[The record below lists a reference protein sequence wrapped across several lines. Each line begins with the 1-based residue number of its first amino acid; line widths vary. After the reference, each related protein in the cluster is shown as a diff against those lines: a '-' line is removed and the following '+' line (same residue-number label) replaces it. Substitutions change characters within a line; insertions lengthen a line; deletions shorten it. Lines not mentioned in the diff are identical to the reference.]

1 MTTTKNNE
9 HKKLNVPNKREQ
21 NQTCL
26 DSAEREGLRP
36 KGNVPTLRFPEFQG
50 EWKEHKLEDITAE
63 IGDGIHATPIYDDN
77 GTFYFVNGNNI
88 SEYGIIITATTQKVT
103 EEEALRNNA
112 SALNS
117 YSILLSINGTVGNV
131 ALYKNESIM
140 LGKSACYINVSS
152 NINRNYIFY
161 YLMMPKCQFYFT
173 SELTGTTIK
182 NLSLKSIRKTKVLL
196 PNANEQSKI
205 ARLFDAINERIATQ
219 NKIIG
224 KLQSLIKGM
233 EDNLL
238 DNPLWEKTYLRSF
251 MQFFPTNSLS
261 WEQLS
266 YKEGAIRN
274 LHYGLIH
281 GLQTRG
287 INSASLPMIKNE
299 AIPKQYT
306 LCQVGDV
313 AFADASEDTGEIAKS
328 VEFVDTIEGDT
339 ICGLH
344 TIHGR
349 DIKNRTVVGFKG
361 FAFNSRYFHNQIK
374 RLAQGTKV
382 FSITAN
388 NLSSCYVYLPDL
400 ETQKAIV
407 NLLKTYEA
415 KLLVSKRLLEHY
427 EKQKQYLLRQM
438 FI

>member
-1 MTTTKNNE
+1 M
-9 HKKLNVPNKREQ
+9 L
-21 NQTCL
+21 
-26 DSAEREGLRP
+26 SAQGFSKTRTLP
-36 KGNVPTLRFPEFQG
+36 KGSVLVTCIGSTIGKAGMATKEMSTNQQINSIVVNDNNDNEFVYYAIQSAFPRYLSSIAVQAVP
-50 EWKEHKLEDITAE
+50 I
-63 IGDGIHATPIYDDN
+63 
-77 GTFYFVNGNNI
+77 I
-88 SEYGIIITATTQKVT
+88 S
-103 EEEALRNNA
+103 
-112 SALNS
+112 
-117 YSILLSINGTVGNV
+117 
-131 ALYKNESIM
+131 
-140 LGKSACYINVSS
+140 KSA
-152 NINRNYIFY
+152 F
-161 YLMMPKCQFYFT
+161 
-173 SELTGTTIK
+173 E
-182 NLSLKSIRKTKVLL
+182 LL
-196 PNANEQSKI
+196 PNNRPYLQEQKKI
-205 ARLFDAINERIATQ
+205 GRFLSMLDERIATQ
-219 NKIIG
+219 NKIID
-224 KLQSLIKGM
+224 KLQSLIKGL

-251 MQFFPTNSLS
+251 MQFFSTNSLS

-266 YKEGAIRN
+266 YEEGEIRN

-281 GLQTRG
+281 GFQTRG

-299 AIPKQYT
+299 AVPKQYIS
-306 LCQVGDV
+306 CQVGDV

-328 VEFVDTIEGDT
+328 VEFVDTIEGNT

-361 FAFNSRYFHNQIK
+361 FAFNSRYFHNQVK

-382 FSITAN
+382 FSITSN

-407 NLLKTYEA
+407 KLLKAYEA
-415 KLLVSKRLLEHY
+415 QLIVSRKTLKQY

>member
-1 MTTTKNNE
+1 MVEVGDLLLAMYGATSGDIAVSKIKGAINQAILCIRTKQ
-9 HKKLNVPNKREQ
+9 KKKFIESVWNKHVSKNLRKYLQ
-21 NQTCL
+21 GGQGNL
-26 DSAEREGLRP
+26 SADIV
-36 KGNVPTLRFPEFQG
+36 KGISFFFPTL
-50 EWKEHKLEDITAE
+50 KE
-63 IGDGIHATPIYDDN
+63 
-77 GTFYFVNGNNI
+77 
-88 SEYGIIITATTQKVT
+88 QK
-103 EEEALRNNA
+103 
-112 SALNS
+112 
-117 YSILLSINGTVGNV
+117 
-131 ALYKNESIM
+131 
-140 LGKSACYINVSS
+140 
-152 NINRNYIFY
+152 
-161 YLMMPKCQFYFT
+161 
-173 SELTGTTIK
+173 
-182 NLSLKSIRKTKVLL
+182 
-196 PNANEQSKI
+196 KI
-205 ARLFDAINERIATQ
+205 ANLVSLLDERITTQ
-219 NKIIG
+219 NKIID
-224 KLQSLIKGM
+224 KLQSLIKGL

-281 GLQTRG
+281 SFQTRG

-299 AIPKQYT
+299 AVPKQYIS
-306 LCQVGDV
+306 CQVGDV

-328 VEFVDTIEGDT
+328 VEFVNTIEGDT

-407 NLLKTYEA
+407 
-415 KLLVSKRLLEHY
+415 KLLRSYEEQLIIGRLILKQY
-427 EKQKQYLLRQM
+427 EKQKQYLLRHM

>member
-1 MTTTKNNE
+1 MTTTINNE
-9 HKKLNVPNKREQ
+9 HKKLNVPN
-21 NQTCL
+21 
-26 DSAEREGLRP
+26 
-36 KGNVPTLRFPEFQG
+36 LRFKEFQG
-50 EWKEHKLEDITAE
+50 EWEKCILGDYGKVVTGNTPPTKDIE
-63 IGDGIHATPIYDDN
+63 NYEN
-77 GTFYFVNGNNI
+77 GTYLWASPADLSTIKLI
-88 SEYGIIITATTQKVT
+88 SETKTKLSSKGFSKTRALPKGSVLVTCIGSTIGKTGMATKEMSTNQQINSIVVNDNNDNEFVYYAIQSAFPRYLSSIAVQAVPII
-103 EEEALRNNA
+103 
-112 SALNS
+112 S
-117 YSILLSINGTVGNV
+117 
-131 ALYKNESIM
+131 
-140 LGKSACYINVSS
+140 KSAFEMLPNKRPCLQEQKKIGK
-152 NINRNYIFY
+152 F
-161 YLMMPKCQFYFT
+161 
-173 SELTGTTIK
+173 
-182 NLSLKSIRKTKVLL
+182 LSLL
-196 PNANEQSKI
+196 
-205 ARLFDAINERIATQ
+205 DERIATQ
-219 NKIIG
+219 NKIID

-281 GLQTRG
+281 SFQTRG

-299 AIPKQYT
+299 AVPKQYI

>member
-1 MTTTKNNE
+1 MLSAKGFSKTRALPKGSVLVTCIGSTIGKTGMTTKEMSTNQQINSIVVNDNSDNDFVYYAIQSAFPRY
-9 HKKLNVPNKREQ
+9 LSSIAVQAVP
-21 NQTCL
+21 
-26 DSAEREGLRP
+26 
-36 KGNVPTLRFPEFQG
+36 
-50 EWKEHKLEDITAE
+50 I
-63 IGDGIHATPIYDDN
+63 
-77 GTFYFVNGNNI
+77 I
-88 SEYGIIITATTQKVT
+88 S
-103 EEEALRNNA
+103 
-112 SALNS
+112 
-117 YSILLSINGTVGNV
+117 
-131 ALYKNESIM
+131 
-140 LGKSACYINVSS
+140 KSA
-152 NINRNYIFY
+152 F
-161 YLMMPKCQFYFT
+161 
-173 SELTGTTIK
+173 E
-182 NLSLKSIRKTKVLL
+182 LL
-196 PNANEQSKI
+196 PNQRPCLQEQKKI
-205 ARLFDAINERIATQ
+205 GKMLSLLDERIATQ
-219 NKIIG
+219 NKIID

-328 VEFVDTIEGDT
+328 VEFVDTIEGAT

>member
-1 MTTTKNNE
+1 MTIKNE
-9 HKKLNVPNKREQ
+9 HNKINVPN
-21 NQTCL
+21 
-26 DSAEREGLRP
+26 
-36 KGNVPTLRFPEFQG
+36 LRFPEFQG
-50 EWKEHKLEDITAE
+50 EWEKFTFDE
-63 IGDGIHATPIYDDN
+63 IAQYKKGPFG
-77 GTFYFVNGNNI
+77 
-88 SEYGIIITATTQKVT
+88 
-103 EEEALRNNA
+103 
-112 SALNS
+112 SALKKDLFVPQSENAIKVYEQQNAIKKDWTLS
-117 YSILLSINGTVGNV
+117 RYYITKDYFNTHMKQFVAKAGDLIVSCAGTIGEVYELPKDAEEGVFNQALMRVRVNNEVVNKEIFITVFSSMIDKFSKIYSNG
-131 ALYKNESIM
+131 
-140 LGKSACYINVSS
+140 SA
-152 NINRNYIFY
+152 
-161 YLMMPKCQFYFT
+161 
-173 SELTGTTIK
+173 IK
-182 NLSLKSIRKTKVLL
+182 NIPPFADLKRTQVYLPCKEEQIVIAQLLRSL
-196 PNANEQSKI
+196 
-205 ARLFDAINERIATQ
+205 DERIATQ
-219 NKIIG
+219 SKIID
-224 KLQSLIKGM
+224 KLQSLIKGL

-281 GLQTRG
+281 GFQTRG

-299 AIPKQYT
+299 AVPKQYM

-400 ETQKAIV
+400 DTQTVIV
-407 NLLKTYEA
+407 RLLKSYEEQLIIDRMIF
-415 KLLVSKRLLEHY
+415 KQY

>member
-1 MTTTKNNE
+1 MITTKNNE
-9 HKKLNVPNKREQ
+9 HKKLNVPN
-21 NQTCL
+21 
-26 DSAEREGLRP
+26 
-36 KGNVPTLRFPEFQG
+36 LRFKEFQG
-50 EWKEHKLEDITAE
+50 EWEKCKLGDYGKVVTGNTPPTKDIE
-63 IGDGIHATPIYDDN
+63 NYEN
-77 GTFYFVNGNNI
+77 GTYLWASPADLGTIKSITETKTMLSAQGFSKTRTLPKGSVLVTCIGSTIGKAGMATKEMSTNQQINSIVVNENNDNEFVYYAIQSAFPRYLSSIAVQAVPII
-88 SEYGIIITATTQKVT
+88 S
-103 EEEALRNNA
+103 
-112 SALNS
+112 
-117 YSILLSINGTVGNV
+117 
-131 ALYKNESIM
+131 
-140 LGKSACYINVSS
+140 KSA
-152 NINRNYIFY
+152 F
-161 YLMMPKCQFYFT
+161 
-173 SELTGTTIK
+173 E
-182 NLSLKSIRKTKVLL
+182 LL
-196 PNANEQSKI
+196 PNNRPYLQEQKKI
-205 ARLFDAINERIATQ
+205 GKFLSLLDERIATQ
-219 NKIIG
+219 NKIIDR
-224 KLQSLIKGM
+224 LQSLIKGL

-251 MQFFPTNSLS
+251 MQFFSTNSLS

-266 YKEGAIRN
+266 YEEGEIRN

-281 GLQTRG
+281 GFQTRG

-400 ETQKAIV
+400 DTQTVIV
-407 NLLKTYEA
+407 RLLKYYEEQLIIDR
-415 KLLVSKRLLEHY
+415 KILKQY

>member
-1 MTTTKNNE
+1 MLSAQGFSKTRTLPKGSVLVTCIGSTIGKAGMATKEMSTNQQINSIVVNDNNDNE
-9 HKKLNVPNKREQ
+9 FVYYAIQSAFPRYLSSIAVQAVPIISKSAFEMLPNKRPCLQEQ
-21 NQTCL
+21 
-26 DSAEREGLRP
+26 
-36 KGNVPTLRFPEFQG
+36 K
-50 EWKEHKLEDITAE
+50 K
-63 IGDGIHATPIYDDN
+63 IGK
-77 GTFYFVNGNNI
+77 F
-88 SEYGIIITATTQKVT
+88 
-103 EEEALRNNA
+103 
-112 SALNS
+112 
-117 YSILLSINGTVGNV
+117 
-131 ALYKNESIM
+131 
-140 LGKSACYINVSS
+140 
-152 NINRNYIFY
+152 
-161 YLMMPKCQFYFT
+161 
-173 SELTGTTIK
+173 
-182 NLSLKSIRKTKVLL
+182 LSLL
-196 PNANEQSKI
+196 
-205 ARLFDAINERIATQ
+205 DERIATQ
-219 NKIIG
+219 NKIID
-224 KLQSLIKGM
+224 KLQSLIKGL

-281 GLQTRG
+281 GFQTRG

-299 AIPKQYT
+299 AVPKQYT

-388 NLSSCYVYLPDL
+388 NLFSCYVYLPDL

-407 NLLKTYEA
+407 
-415 KLLVSKRLLEHY
+415 KLLRSYEEQLIIGRLILKQY